1 MRPLFQTCLLWGL
14 AFVIQIRVV
23 LNRRFQTNCDAY
35 LSFYKMKNIL
45 TKSQSVSIIRNMS
58 NNQEKDVERFAEVFK
73 ALSNPN
79 RLKIFLRLIS
89 CCQPGTV
96 TQIKDNLEPEACA
109 CVGELGQDLGI
120 VPSTISHHIKE
131 LRQAGLIRMERRG
144 QKIAC
149 SIDPETMTAL
159 KGFF

>member
-1 MRPLFQTCLLWGL
+1 
-14 AFVIQIRVV
+14 
-23 LNRRFQTNCDAY
+23 
-35 LSFYKMKNIL
+35 
-45 TKSQSVSIIRNMS
+45 MS
-58 NNQEKDVERFAEVFK
+58 NNRDKDIGKFAEMFK

-79 RLKIFLRLIS
+79 RLKIFLRLVS

-96 TQIKDNLEPEACA
+96 TRIDNNEDAEGCA

-144 QKIAC
+144 QKIEC
-149 SIDPETMTAL
+149 WVDPETVAAL
-159 KGFF
+159 RRFF